1 MGPVLIAAKA
11 LALWIAILV
20 LAIANGALR
29 EAVLVP
35 CFGTPAATFASG
47 LLLSAAVFLV
57 AFAGSRWYGPP
68 LGACRAWVV
77 GTSWLALTIVFEF
90 SFGRWQGKSW
100 DELLAAYT
108 FADGNLWLVVLAV
121 VLVSP
126 PIAER
131 LHR

>member
-11 LALWIAILV
+11 LALWVAIVL

-29 EAVLVP
+29 ELVLVAR
-35 CFGTPAATFASG
+35 FGIPVAPIASG
-47 LLLSAAVFLV
+47 LLLSAAVFLM
-57 AFAGSRWYGPP
+57 ALAGSRWYGRP
-68 LGACRAWVV
+68 LGRRAWLV
-77 GTSWLALTIVFEF
+77 GVAWLVLTLVFEF

-108 FADGNLWLVVLAV
+108 FAHGNLWPAVLAV
-121 VLVSP
+121 VLASP

-131 LHR
+131 LRR